1 MTREEFEK
9 MSFEELMEWA
19 NENLDEVTVKDT
31 LKNFA
36 IDNIESEHYY
46 LATHVLNA
54 LSENPYDTQWY
65 LYDYSMGTLEEP
77 TPITEKADIEHLID
91 FEEEE

>member
-1 MTREEFEK
+1 MTREEFEE

-19 NENLDEVTVKDT
+19 YENLDDVTHEDT

-36 IDNIESEHYY
+36 IDKIQSDHFN
-46 LATHVLNA
+46 LALHVINA
-54 LSENPYDTQWY
+54 IYENPYDTQWY